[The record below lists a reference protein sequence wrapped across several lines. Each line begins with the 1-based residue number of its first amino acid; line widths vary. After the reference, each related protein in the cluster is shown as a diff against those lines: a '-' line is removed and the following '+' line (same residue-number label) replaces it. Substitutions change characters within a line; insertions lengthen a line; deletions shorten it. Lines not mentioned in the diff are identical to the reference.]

1 MFEIREKRMVA
12 PNVHELIIDAPAVAK
27 KAEAGQFV
35 IVMADEFSERV
46 PFTLT
51 DWDAEAGTI
60 TLIVLEVGQSSRK
73 VVTKEQGDKIAHVV
87 GPLGIP
93 LEIENYGTVVVT
105 GGCYGI
111 GSIFPVIRAM
121 REAGNRV
128 VAMVEGHSHYMHY
141 HQDKMAEAAD
151 ELVTTTT
158 DGSLGERGHA
168 IDALTKRME
177 AGEQFD
183 RIIAIGCTFMMMLTS
198 RETKSFGVKTLV
210 ALCPMLGL
218 LGTVTG
224 MIEVFDV
231 MAAGGGN
238 TRGMAAGVSKA
249 TLPTMAG
256 MVAAPLGL
264 LSQAAP
270 AMSRWA
276 QWYFSAKRAR
286 KQAAVTLP
294 AGLPPMLATSAKLLL
309 SWSW

>member
-1 MFEIREKRMVA
+1 VFEIREKRMVA
-12 PNVHELIIDAPAVAK
+12 PNVHELIIDAPAIAK

-73 VVTKEQGDKIAHVV
+73 VVTKEPGDKIAHVV

-93 LEIENYGTVVVT
+93 LEIDNYGTVVVT

-111 GSIFPVIRAM
+111 GSILPVIRAM
-121 REAGNRV
+121 KKAGNRV

-151 ELVTTTT
+151 QLVTTTT

-168 IDALTKRME
+168 IDSLKKRLE
-177 AGEQFD
+177 AGEQVD

-210 ALCPMLGL
+210 ALNPIMVDG
-218 LGTVTG
+218 TG
-224 MIEVFDV
+224 MCGACRVGVGGETKFACVDGPFFDGHEVDWDELF
-231 MAAGGGN
+231 
-238 TRGMAAGVSKA
+238 
-249 TLPTMAG
+249 
-256 MVAAPLGL
+256 
-264 LSQAAP
+264 
-270 AMSRWA
+270 
-276 QWYFSAKRAR
+276 AR
-286 KQAAVTLP
+286 KTAYCAEEINSLEQAGP
-294 AGLPPMLATSAKLLL
+294 QRGPSRCRR
-309 SWSW
+309 S